1 MDFNTF
7 QNVVRAGTPFDTGYM
22 MTNGWAYFDTPYQY
36 VAIANINTVPYIVFN
51 ELGTIY
57 SQKNKG
63 FISKGIVGQLNRITQ
78 SEILG
83 LPYSYK
89 ETNDLLRDRQNDL
102 LVSQGVL
109 EVIK

>member
-7 QNVVRAGTPFDTGYM
+7 QQEIRALTPFDTGNM
-22 MTNGWAYFDTPYQY
+22 MTNGWAFFDTPYQY
-36 VAIANINTVPYIVFN
+36 IGIANTQAVPYIVYN
-51 ELGTIY
+51 EEGTIY
-57 SQKNKG
+57 TTKNKG
-63 FISKGIVGQLNRITQ
+63 FISQKITGRLNAITQ

-83 LPYSYK
+83 LPIDYN
-89 ETNDLLRDRQNDL
+89 ETSETMKKRNDI